1 MDERTSLRLK
11 GRIAEVIEGGK
22 VLHQNLV
29 DELKSLP
36 ETQALDTAEIEALL
50 DEMIADE
57 TIRKIVQDN
66 NGRVVEYWELGN

>member
-22 VLHQNLV
+22 VLHQNLM

-36 ETQALDTAEIEALL
+36 ETQGVDTAEIEALL
-50 DEMIADE
+50 DEMSADE
-57 TIRKIVQDN
+57 TIRKVVKDDS
-66 NGRVVEYWELGN
+66 GRIMEYWELND